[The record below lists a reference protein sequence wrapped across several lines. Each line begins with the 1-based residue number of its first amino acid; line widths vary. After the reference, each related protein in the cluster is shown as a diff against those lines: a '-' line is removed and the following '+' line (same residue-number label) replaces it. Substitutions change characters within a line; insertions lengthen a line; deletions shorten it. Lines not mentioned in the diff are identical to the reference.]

1 MSDESARALFAEAC
15 RATAAIERF
24 FGLGPDDF
32 TNWLE
37 FGERLAETGVLER
50 VARDDFPM
58 SKGERMLCITIVAK
72 CGYGSIAAQA
82 EPDVWSRGGFWAM
95 DRVNGP
101 IALRIIADGV
111 WPLPG

>member
-1 MSDESARALFAEAC
+1 MVQDNGQALFAEAC
-15 RATAAIERF
+15 RATAAVERF

-32 TNWLE
+32 ASWLE
-37 FGERLAETGVLER
+37 FGEALAAAGVLER

-58 SKGERMLCITIVAK
+58 SRGERMLCLVIVAK

-82 EPDVWSRGGFWAM
+82 EPDVWSRGGFWSM

-101 IALRIIADGV
+101 LALRIIADGV